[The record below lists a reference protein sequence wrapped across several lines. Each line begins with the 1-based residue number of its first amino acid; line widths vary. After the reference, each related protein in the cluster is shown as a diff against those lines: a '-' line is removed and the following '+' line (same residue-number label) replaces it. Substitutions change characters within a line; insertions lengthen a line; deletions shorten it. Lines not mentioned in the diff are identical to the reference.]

1 MEQVNA
7 LRLHEQ
13 PSEPSK
19 ARESDAFSE
28 GRRIG
33 RLKLGPA
40 LNDYPFGSDDYK
52 EWYRGWFT
60 EIGERLADVKQRLQH
75 LAECQTEPVFVLQ
88 WKDQAP
94 GDPVRLSELMRANA
108 DDEELCD
115 WARRAPRNSC
125 FITGGGAAPACWLR
139 RIA

>member
-1 MEQVNA
+1 MDQVNA
-7 LRLHEQ
+7 LRLQEQ
-13 PSEPSK
+13 PSESPK

-33 RLKLGPA
+33 RLKLSPA

-52 EWYRGWFT
+52 EWYRGWFA
-60 EIGERLADVKQRLQH
+60 EVGARLSDVKQRLQH
-75 LAECQTEPVFVLQ
+75 LAENLPEPVFVQQ
-88 WKDQAP
+88 WKDRAP
-94 GDPVRLSELMRANA
+94 GEPVKLSELTRANA
-108 DDEELCD
+108 DDEELCE
-115 WARRAPRNSC
+115 WARRAPRDSC

>member
-1 MEQVNA
+1 MDQVNA
-7 LRLHEQ
+7 QRLHEQ
-13 PSEPSK
+13 PSEPPK

-33 RLKLGPA
+33 RLKLSPA
-40 LNDYPFGSDDYK
+40 MNDYPFGSDDYK

-60 EIGERLADVKQRLQH
+60 EIGTALAGSP
-75 LAECQTEPVFVLQ
+75 EPVFMLQ

-94 GDPVRLSELMRANA
+94 GDPVRLSELTRANA
-108 DDEELCD
+108 DDEELCE
-115 WARRAPRNSC
+115 WARRAPRDSC

-139 RIA
+139 RVA

>member
-1 MEQVNA
+1 VLNANREKTVNHPNVMRHQA
-7 LRLHEQ
+7 Q
-13 PSEPSK
+13 PSEPLK

-60 EIGERLADVKQRLQH
+60 EIGTALAGSP
-75 LAECQTEPVFVLQ
+75 EPVFMLQ

-94 GDPVRLSELMRANA
+94 GDPVRLSELTRANA
-108 DDEELCD
+108 DDEELCE
-115 WARRAPRNSC
+115 WARRAPRDSC

>member
-7 LRLHEQ
+7 LRLTHQAQQEQ
-13 PSEPSK
+13 GSKPSDGS
-19 ARESDAFSE
+19 AFSE
-28 GRRIG
+28 GLRVG

-40 LNDYPFGSDDYK
+40 LNPYRFGSDDYK

-60 EIGERLADVKQRLQH
+60 EIGTALAGSP
-75 LAECQTEPVFVLQ
+75 EPVFVLQ

-94 GDPVRLSELMRANA
+94 GDPVRLSELTRANA

-115 WARRAPRNSC
+115 WARRAPRDSC

-139 RIA
+139 RVS